1 MGKRTEQD
9 YTMAN
14 NKYLDAFMKTF
25 PYEGLTYDDVTLVTQ
40 YADFLPDDASLE
52 TQLTSRQK
60 MKIPFV
66 SAAMDTV
73 TEAPMAIAMALA
85 GGIGVIHKNL
95 EEDEQAKEVAKVKN
109 HLNGLIASPVCFH
122 ANDDIAYLRAEKKRR
137 GLKFNGF
144 PVLDDQDR
152 LVGMI
157 TSSDMRFA
165 PMNAATLKDVMQK
178 TLITAKPGTS
188 LKKAYE
194 IMRANKLGKLPLV
207 DKAGHVVGLY
217 SFTDVQRL
225 VENQNPTY
233 NCDDKFRLRVSASVS
248 GGKGDLSRM
257 EKLAD
262 AGVDVVVVDS
272 AHGHSKGI
280 MDMTKYIVKHFPKV
294 DVIAGN
300 IATGEAALALAKCG
314 AHAVKVGIGPGSI
327 CTTRVVCG
335 VGIPQLTA
343 VYSAAKALRG
353 TGVPVIA
360 DGGIKLSGDVPKALA
375 AGASSV
381 MLGSVL
387 AGTEESPGE
396 KIYANGRK
404 YVTYRGMGS
413 MAALKNGKGSRAR
426 YFQDNEADENLV
438 PQGIEGMVPY
448 SGHVSAIM
456 TQFCGGLRA
465 SLGYCGTKTVAEL
478 QARGKFY
485 RVTAAGQR
493 EARPHDITIT
503 KEAPNYRT

>member
-1 MGKRTEQD
+1 M
-9 YTMAN
+9 
-14 NKYLDAFMKTF
+14 NKYLDDFMKTF

-40 YADFLPDDASLE
+40 YADFLPDDTSLE
-52 TQLTSRQK
+52 TKLTSRTS
-60 MKIPFV
+60 MKVPFM

-85 GGIGVIHKNL
+85 GGIGCIHKNL
-95 EEDEQAKEVAKVKN
+95 EEDEQAAQVRLVKN
-109 HLNGLIASPVCFH
+109 HLNGMIENPVCFH
-122 ANDDIAYLRAEKKRR
+122 SGDDIGYLRSQKAERK
-137 GLKFNGF
+137 LKFNGF
-144 PVLDDQDR
+144 PVLDEQDR

-165 PMNAATLKDVMQK
+165 PLNAAKLGDVMQTK
-178 TLITAKPGTS
+178 LLTAKPGTS

-194 IMRANKLGKLPLV
+194 IMRENKIGKLPLV
-207 DKAGHVVGLY
+207 DKDGRIVGLY
-217 SFTDVQRL
+217 SFTDVQRI
-225 VENQNPTY
+225 VENPNTSV

-300 IATGEAALALAKCG
+300 IATGEAAVALAKAG

-343 VYSAAKALRG
+343 VYNAAKALRG
-353 TGVPVIA
+353 TDVAVIA
-360 DGGIKLSGDVPKALA
+360 DGGIKLSGDVPKAIA
-375 AGASSV
+375 AGADSV

-396 KIYANGRK
+396 KIYSNGRQ
-404 YVTYRGMGS
+404 YVVYRGMGS

-426 YFQDNEADENLV
+426 YFQDNEEEDSLV

-448 SGHVSAIM
+448 SGRVKSIM

-465 SLGYCGTKTVAEL
+465 SLGYCGARTIAEL
-478 QARGKFY
+478 KEKGKFY
-485 RVTAAGQR
+485 RVTAAGLR

>member
-1 MGKRTEQD
+1 M
-9 YTMAN
+9 
-14 NKYLDAFMKTF
+14 NKYLDEFMKTF
-25 PYEGLTYDDVTLVTQ
+25 PFEGLTYDDVTLVTQ
-40 YADFLPDDASLE
+40 YADFLPDETSLE
-52 TQLTSRQK
+52 TRLTSRLR
-60 MKIPFV
+60 MKVPFI

-73 TEAPMAIAMALA
+73 TEAPMAIAMALS

-95 EEDEQAKEVAKVKN
+95 EEDDQAEQVARVKN
-109 HLNGLIASPVCFH
+109 HLNGLIANPICFH
-122 ANDDIAYLRAEKKRR
+122 AHDDIGFLRSEKRR
-137 GLKFNGF
+137 MGLKFNGF
-144 PVLDDQDR
+144 PVLDDEER

-165 PMNAATLKDVMQK
+165 PMEAKTLSEVMQPSP
-178 TLITAKPGTS
+178 ITAKPGTT

-194 IMRANKLGKLPLV
+194 LMRTAKIGKLPLV
-207 DKAGHVVGLY
+207 DKAGRVVGLY
-217 SFTDVQRL
+217 SFTDVQRI
-225 VENQNPTY
+225 VENGNDTA
-233 NCDDKFRLRVSASVS
+233 NCDDRFRLRVAASVS
-248 GGKGDLSRM
+248 GGKGDYSRM
-257 EKLAD
+257 EKLAA

-280 MDMTKYIVKHFPKV
+280 MDMTGWIVRHFPKV

-300 IATGEAALALAKCG
+300 IATGEAALALRKAG

-343 VYSAAKALRG
+343 VYSAAKALKG
-353 TGVPVIA
+353 SIPVIA

-375 AGASSV
+375 AGADTV

-396 KIYANGRK
+396 KIYSNGRQ
-404 YVTYRGMGS
+404 YVVYRGMGS

-426 YFQDNEADENLV
+426 YFQDNEAEDDLV

-448 SGHVSAIM
+448 SGHVKSIM

-465 SLGYCGTKTVAEL
+465 SLGYCGTRTIAEL

-493 EARPHDITIT
+493 EACPHDITIT

>member
-1 MGKRTEQD
+1 M
-9 YTMAN
+9 
-14 NKYLDAFMKTF
+14 NKDMDSFMKTF
-25 PYEGLTYDDVTLVTQ
+25 PHEGLTYDDVTLVTQ
-40 YADFLPDDASLE
+40 YADFLPDEASLE
-52 TQLTSRQK
+52 TKLTARTT
-60 MKIPFV
+60 MKIPFI

-73 TEAPMAIAMALA
+73 TEAPMAISMALA
-85 GGIGVIHKNL
+85 GGIGCIHKNL
-95 EEDEQAKEVAKVKN
+95 EEDDQAREVAKVKN
-109 HLNGLIASPVCFH
+109 YLNGLIETPICFH
-122 ANDDIAYLRAEKKRR
+122 ANDDISFLRSEKRR
-137 GLKFNGF
+137 MGLKFNGF
-144 PVLDDQDR
+144 PVLDDQER

-157 TSSDMRFA
+157 TGSDMRFA
-165 PMNAATLKDVMQK
+165 PMNAAKLSDVMQK
-178 TLITAKPGTS
+178 TMVTGKPGTS
-188 LKKAYE
+188 LKRAYE
-194 IMRANKLGKLPLV
+194 IMRENKIGKLPLV
-207 DKAGHVVGLY
+207 NKDGKIVGLY
-217 SFTDVQRL
+217 SFTDVSRII
-225 VENQNPTY
+225 ENPNSSY

-257 EKLAD
+257 EKLAE

-280 MDMTKYIVKHFPKV
+280 MEMTKYIVKNFPKV

-300 IATGEAALALAKCG
+300 IATGEAAVALAKCG

-353 TGVPVIA
+353 TGVAVIA
-360 DGGIKLSGDVPKALA
+360 DGGIKLSGDVPKAIA
-375 AGASSV
+375 AGADSV

-396 KIYANGRK
+396 KIYSNGRK
-404 YVTYRGMGS
+404 YVVYRGMGS

-426 YFQDNEADENLV
+426 YFQDNETEDDLV

-448 SGHVSAIM
+448 SGHVHSIM
-456 TQFCGGLRA
+456 VQFCGGLKA
-465 SLGYCGTKTVAEL
+465 SLGYCGTKTIAEL
-478 QARGKFY
+478 QERGKFY

-503 KEAPNYRT
+503 KEAPNYRA

>member
-1 MGKRTEQD
+1 
-9 YTMAN
+9 MAI

-25 PYEGLTYDDVTLVTQ
+25 PFEGLTYDDVTLVTQ

-52 TQLTSRQK
+52 TKLTSRQK
-60 MKIPFV
+60 MKVPFI

-95 EEDEQAKEVAKVKN
+95 EEDAQAAEVAKVKN
-109 HLNGLIASPVCFH
+109 YLNGLIAKPVCFH
-122 ANDDIAYLRAEKKRR
+122 ANDDIAFLRAEKRR
-137 GLKFNGF
+137 LGLTFNGF
-144 PVLDDQDR
+144 PVLDDEDR

-157 TSSDMRFA
+157 SGADMRYA
-165 PMNAATLKDVMQK
+165 PMDAAKLRDVMQK
-178 TLITAKPGTS
+178 DPITAKPGTS
-188 LKKAYE
+188 LKKAYD
-194 IMRANKLGKLPLV
+194 IMRAHKMGKLPLV

-225 VENQNPTY
+225 VENKNPSY
-233 NCDDKFRLRVSASVS
+233 NCDEQFRLRVSASVS
-248 GGKGDLSRM
+248 GGKGDLARM
-257 EKLAD
+257 EKLAE

-280 MDMTKYIVKHFPKV
+280 MEMTKYIVKNFPKV

-300 IATGEAALALAKCG
+300 IATGEAAAALAKCG

-353 TGVPVIA
+353 SGVAVIA

-375 AGASSV
+375 AGADSV

-404 YVTYRGMGS
+404 YVVYRGMGS

-426 YFQDNEADENLV
+426 YFQDNESEDDLV

-448 SGHVSAIM
+448 SGHVSSIM

>member
-1 MGKRTEQD
+1 
-9 YTMAN
+9 MAI

-25 PYEGLTYDDVTLVTQ
+25 PFEGLTYDDVTLVTQ

-52 TQLTSRQK
+52 TKLTSRQK
-60 MKIPFV
+60 MKVPFI

-95 EEDEQAKEVAKVKN
+95 EEDAQAAEVAKVKN
-109 HLNGLIASPVCFH
+109 YLNGLIAKPVCFH
-122 ANDDIAYLRAEKKRR
+122 ANDDIAFLRAEKRR
-137 GLKFNGF
+137 LGLTFNGF
-144 PVLDDQDR
+144 PVLDDEDR

-157 TSSDMRFA
+157 SGADMRYA
-165 PMNAATLKDVMQK
+165 PMDAAKLRDVMQK
-178 TLITAKPGTS
+178 DPITAKPGTS
-188 LKKAYE
+188 LKKAYD
-194 IMRANKLGKLPLV
+194 IMRAHKMGKLPLV

-225 VENQNPTY
+225 VENKNPSY
-233 NCDDKFRLRVSASVS
+233 NCDEQFRLRVSASVS
-248 GGKGDLSRM
+248 GGKGDLTRM
-257 EKLAD
+257 EKLAE

-280 MDMTKYIVKHFPKV
+280 MEMTKYIVKNFPKV

-300 IATGEAALALAKCG
+300 IATGEAAVALAKCG

-353 TGVPVIA
+353 SGVAVIA

-375 AGASSV
+375 AGADSV

-404 YVTYRGMGS
+404 YVVYRGMGS

-426 YFQDNEADENLV
+426 YFQDNESEDDLV

-448 SGHVSAIM
+448 SGHVSSIM

-485 RVTAAGQR
+485 RVTAAGLR

>member
-1 MGKRTEQD
+1 
-9 YTMAN
+9 MAI

-25 PYEGLTYDDVTLVTQ
+25 PFEGLTYDDVTLVTQ

-52 TQLTSRQK
+52 TKLTSRQK
-60 MKIPFV
+60 MKVPFI

-95 EEDEQAKEVAKVKN
+95 EEDAQAAEVAKVKN
-109 HLNGLIASPVCFH
+109 YLNGLIAKPVCFH
-122 ANDDIAYLRAEKKRR
+122 ANDDIAFLRAEKRR
-137 GLKFNGF
+137 LGLTFNGF
-144 PVLDDQDR
+144 PVLDDEDR

-157 TSSDMRFA
+157 SGADMRYA
-165 PMNAATLKDVMQK
+165 PMDAAKLRDVMQK
-178 TLITAKPGTS
+178 DPITAKPGTS
-188 LKKAYE
+188 LKKAYD
-194 IMRANKLGKLPLV
+194 IMRAHKMGKLPLV

-225 VENQNPTY
+225 VENKNPSY
-233 NCDDKFRLRVSASVS
+233 NCDEQFRLRVSASVS
-248 GGKGDLSRM
+248 GGKGDLTRM
-257 EKLAD
+257 EKLAE

-280 MDMTKYIVKHFPKV
+280 MEMTKYIVKNFPKV

-300 IATGEAALALAKCG
+300 IATGEAAVALAKCG

-353 TGVPVIA
+353 SGVAVIA

-375 AGASSV
+375 AGADSV

-404 YVTYRGMGS
+404 YVVYRGMGS

-426 YFQDNEADENLV
+426 YFQDNESEDDLV

-448 SGHVSAIM
+448 SGLVSSIM
-456 TQFCGGLRA
+456 TQ
-465 SLGYCGTKTVAEL
+465 
-478 QARGKFY
+478 
-485 RVTAAGQR
+485 
-493 EARPHDITIT
+493 
-503 KEAPNYRT
+503 

>member
-1 MGKRTEQD
+1 
-9 YTMAN
+9 MAI

-25 PYEGLTYDDVTLVTQ
+25 PFEGLTYDDVTLVTQ

-52 TQLTSRQK
+52 TKLTSRQK
-60 MKIPFV
+60 MKVPFI

-95 EEDEQAKEVAKVKN
+95 EEDAQAAEVAKVKN
-109 HLNGLIASPVCFH
+109 YLNGLIAKPVCFH
-122 ANDDIAYLRAEKKRR
+122 ANDDIAFLRAEKRR
-137 GLKFNGF
+137 LGLTFNGF
-144 PVLDDQDR
+144 PVLDDEDR

-157 TSSDMRFA
+157 SGADMRYA
-165 PMNAATLKDVMQK
+165 PMDAAKLRDVMQK
-178 TLITAKPGTS
+178 DPITAKPGTS
-188 LKKAYE
+188 LKKAYD
-194 IMRANKLGKLPLV
+194 IMRAHKMGKLPLV

-225 VENQNPTY
+225 VENKNPSY
-233 NCDDKFRLRVSASVS
+233 NCDEQFRLRVSASVS
-248 GGKGDLSRM
+248 GGKGDLTRM
-257 EKLAD
+257 EKLAE

-280 MDMTKYIVKHFPKV
+280 MEMTKYIVKNFPKV

-300 IATGEAALALAKCG
+300 IATGEAAAALAKCG

-353 TGVPVIA
+353 SGVAVIA

-375 AGASSV
+375 AGADSV

-404 YVTYRGMGS
+404 YVVYRGMGS

-426 YFQDNEADENLV
+426 YFQDNESEDDLV

-448 SGHVSAIM
+448 SGHVSSIM

-503 KEAPNYRT
+503 KEAPNYRA

>member
-1 MGKRTEQD
+1 MRRV
-9 YTMAN
+9 M
-14 NKYLDAFMKTF
+14 NKYMDSFMKAF
-25 PYEGLTYDDVTLVTQ
+25 PFEGLTYDDVTLVTQ

-52 TQLTSRQK
+52 TNLTSRIT
-60 MKIPFV
+60 MKIPFI

-95 EEDEQAKEVAKVKN
+95 EEDEQAAEVAKVKN
-109 HLNGLIASPVCFH
+109 HLNGLIDSPVCFH
-122 ANDDIAYLRAEKKRR
+122 ENDDISFLRSEKKRM

-144 PVLDDQDR
+144 PVLDSDDK

-165 PMNAATLKDVMQK
+165 PMNAMKLKDVMQIAP
-178 TLITAKPGTS
+178 ITASPSTS
-188 LKKAYE
+188 VKKAYE
-194 IMRANKLGKLPLV
+194 LMRTAKVGKLPLV
-207 DKAGHVVGLY
+207 DKTGRVVGLY

-225 VENQNPTY
+225 VENKSPTF
-233 NCDDKFRLRVSASVS
+233 NCDDKYRLRVSASVS
-248 GGKGDLSRM
+248 GGKGDIQRV
-257 EKLAD
+257 EKLAE

-280 MDMTKYIVKHFPKV
+280 MEMTKYIVKHFPKI

-300 IATGEAALALAKCG
+300 IATGVAALALAKCG

-343 VYSAAKALRG
+343 VYNAAKALRG
-353 TGVPVIA
+353 SGVAVIA

-375 AGASSV
+375 AGADSV

-396 KIYANGRK
+396 KIYSNGRQ
-404 YVTYRGMGS
+404 YVVYRGMGS

-426 YFQDNEADENLV
+426 YFQDNEADEDLV

-448 SGHVSAIM
+448 SGRVKSIM

-465 SLGYCGTKTVAEL
+465 SLGYCGARSIAEL
-478 QARGKFY
+478 QKIGKFY
-485 RVTAAGQR
+485 RITTAGLK

>member
-1 MGKRTEQD
+1 MNR
-9 YTMAN
+9 YM
-14 NKYLDAFMKTF
+14 DAFMKAF
-25 PYEGLTYDDVTLVTQ
+25 PFEGLTYDDVTLVTQ
-40 YADFLPDDASLE
+40 YADFLPDNTSLE
-52 TQLTSRQK
+52 TRLTARTK
-60 MKIPFV
+60 MKIPFM

-85 GGIGVIHKNL
+85 GGIGCIHKNL
-95 EEDEQAKEVAKVKN
+95 EEDDQAAQVKLVKN
-109 HLNGLIASPVCFH
+109 HLNGLIPAPICFH
-122 ANDDIAYLRAEKKRR
+122 EDDDIGYLRSYKLEHKI
-137 GLKFNGF
+137 KFNGF
-144 PVLDDQDR
+144 PVLDSQDR

-165 PMNAATLKDVMQK
+165 PMNAAKLRDVMQK
-178 TLITAKPGTS
+178 TLLTGKPGTS

-194 IMRANKLGKLPLV
+194 LMRANKIGKLPIV
-207 DKAGHVVGLY
+207 DRNGRVVGLY
-217 SFTDVQRL
+217 SFTDVRRI
-225 VENQNPTY
+225 VENGNDSA
-233 NCDDKFRLRVSASVS
+233 NCDDKFRLRVAASVS
-248 GGKGDLSRM
+248 GGRGDLSRM

-280 MDMTKYIVKHFPKV
+280 MEMTKYIVRHFPKV

-300 IATGEAALALAKCG
+300 IATGEAAKALAKCG

-343 VYSAAKALRG
+343 VYGAAKALRG
-353 TGVPVIA
+353 SGVAVIA

-375 AGASSV
+375 AGADSV

-396 KIYANGRK
+396 KIYSNGRQ
-404 YVTYRGMGS
+404 YVVYRGMGS

-426 YFQDNEADENLV
+426 YFQDNESEDNLV

-448 SGHVSAIM
+448 SGHVRSIM

-465 SLGYCGTKTVAEL
+465 SLGYCGAKTIKEL
-478 QARGKFY
+478 QERGKFF

>member
-1 MGKRTEQD
+1 M
-9 YTMAN
+9 

-40 YADFLPDDASLE
+40 YADFLPDEARLD
-52 TQLTSRQK
+52 TNLTSRVK
-60 MKIPFV
+60 MKIPFI

-73 TEAPMAIAMALA
+73 TEAPMAIAMALE

-95 EEDEQAKEVAKVKN
+95 EEDEQASQVKVVKK
-109 HLNGLIASPVCFH
+109 HLSGLIADPVCFH
-122 ANDDIAYLRAEKKRR
+122 EDDDIGYLRSEKQRR
-137 GLKFNGF
+137 RLGFSGF
-144 PVLDDQDR
+144 PVLDAQER

-165 PMNAATLKDVMQK
+165 PMNAAKLKDVMQK
-178 TLITAKPGTS
+178 NLLTAKPGTT
-188 LKKAYE
+188 LAKAYE
-194 IMRANKLGKLPLV
+194 IMRANKIGKLPIV
-207 DKAGHVVGLY
+207 DRNNHVVGLY
-217 SFTDVQRL
+217 SFTDVRRI
-225 VENQNPTY
+225 VENPDSSFNI
-233 NCDDKFRLRVSASVS
+233 DSKFRLRVSASVS

-257 EKLAD
+257 EKLAA

-272 AHGHSKGI
+272 AHGHTKGI
-280 MDMTKYIVKHFPKV
+280 MEMTKYIVRNFPSI

-300 IATGEAALALAKCG
+300 IATGEAAKALARCG

-343 VYSAAKALRG
+343 VYEAAKALRG
-353 TGVPVIA
+353 SGVSVIA
-360 DGGIKLSGDVPKALA
+360 DGGIKLSGDVPKAIV
-375 AGASSV
+375 AGADSV

-396 KIYANGRK
+396 KIYSNGRQ
-404 YVTYRGMGS
+404 YVVYRGMGS

-426 YFQDNEADENLV
+426 YFQDNEDDESLV

-448 SGHVSAIM
+448 SGRVKSIM
-456 TQFCGGLRA
+456 TQFCGGLKA
-465 SLGYCGTKTVAEL
+465 SLGYCGAKSIAQL
-478 QARGKFY
+478 QKKGKFY

>member
-1 MGKRTEQD
+1 
-9 YTMAN
+9 MAI

-25 PYEGLTYDDVTLVTQ
+25 PFEGLTYDDVTLVTQ

-52 TQLTSRQK
+52 TKLTSRQK
-60 MKIPFV
+60 MKVPFI

-95 EEDEQAKEVAKVKN
+95 EEDAQAAEVAKVKN
-109 HLNGLIASPVCFH
+109 YLNGLIAKPVCFH
-122 ANDDIAYLRAEKKRR
+122 ANDDIAFLRAEKRR
-137 GLKFNGF
+137 LGLTFNGF
-144 PVLDDQDR
+144 PVLDDEDR

-157 TSSDMRFA
+157 SGADMRYA
-165 PMNAATLKDVMQK
+165 PMDAAKLRDVMQK
-178 TLITAKPGTS
+178 DPITAKPGTS
-188 LKKAYE
+188 LKKAYD
-194 IMRANKLGKLPLV
+194 IMRAHKMGKLPLV

-225 VENQNPTY
+225 VENKNPSY
-233 NCDDKFRLRVSASVS
+233 NCDEQFRLRVSASVS
-248 GGKGDLSRM
+248 GGKGDLVRM
-257 EKLAD
+257 EKLAE

-280 MDMTKYIVKHFPKV
+280 MEMTKYIVKNFPKV

-300 IATGEAALALAKCG
+300 IATGEAAAALAKCG

-353 TGVPVIA
+353 SGVAVIA

-375 AGASSV
+375 AGADSV

-404 YVTYRGMGS
+404 YVVYRGMGS

-426 YFQDNEADENLV
+426 YFQDNESEDDLV

-448 SGHVSAIM
+448 SGHVSSIM

-465 SLGYCGTKTVAEL
+465 SLGYCGTKTIAEL

>member
-1 MGKRTEQD
+1 M
-9 YTMAN
+9 
-14 NKYLDAFMKTF
+14 NKYLDDFMKTF

-40 YADFLPDDASLE
+40 YADFLPDDTSLE
-52 TQLTSRQK
+52 TKLTSRTK
-60 MKIPFV
+60 MKVPFM

-73 TEAPMAIAMALA
+73 TEAPMAIAMAIA
-85 GGIGVIHKNL
+85 GGIGCIHKNL
-95 EEDEQAKEVAKVKN
+95 EEDDQAAQVRLVKK
-109 HLNGLIASPVCFH
+109 HLNGLIDAPVCFH
-122 ANDDIAYLRAEKKRR
+122 ANDDIGFLRSEKTKR

-144 PVLDDQDR
+144 PVLDDNDK

-165 PMNAATLKDVMQK
+165 PMNAAKLRDVMQK
-178 TLITAKPGTS
+178 TLLTAKVGTT
-188 LKKAYE
+188 LKKAYD
-194 IMRANKLGKLPLV
+194 IMRANKIGKLPVV
-207 DKAGHVVGLY
+207 DKAGRVVGLY
-217 SFTDVQRL
+217 SFTDVRRI
-225 VENQNPTY
+225 VENSESSY
-233 NCDDKFRLRVSASVS
+233 NLDSKFRLRVAASVS
-248 GGKGDLSRM
+248 GGRGDISRM
-257 EKLAD
+257 EKLAE

-280 MDMTKYIVKHFPKV
+280 MEMTKYISRHFPKV

-300 IATGEAALALAKCG
+300 IATGEAAKDLAKAG

-353 TGVPVIA
+353 SGVAVIA

-375 AGASSV
+375 AGADSV

-396 KIYANGRK
+396 KIYSNGRQ
-404 YVTYRGMGS
+404 YVVYRGMGS

-426 YFQDNEADENLV
+426 YFQDNESDDDLV

-448 SGHVSAIM
+448 SGHVKSIM

-465 SLGYCGTKTVAEL
+465 SLGYCGARNIKEL
-478 QARGKFY
+478 HEKGRFY
-485 RVTAAGQR
+485 RVTAAGLR

>member
-1 MGKRTEQD
+1 M
-9 YTMAN
+9 
-14 NKYLDAFMKTF
+14 NKYMDQFMAAF

-52 TQLTSRQK
+52 TKLTSRMK
-60 MKIPFV
+60 MKIPFM

-85 GGIGVIHKNL
+85 GGIGCIHKNL
-95 EEDEQAKEVAKVKN
+95 EEDEQAAQVRLVKN
-109 HLNGLIASPVCFH
+109 HLNGMIENPVCFH
-122 ANDDIAYLRAEKKRR
+122 ENDDIGYLRSEKAARK
-137 GLKFNGF
+137 LKFNGF
-144 PVLDDQDR
+144 PVLDDEDR

-165 PMNAATLKDVMQK
+165 PMNAAKLKDVMQK
-178 TLITAKPGTS
+178 TLLTAKPGTS

-194 IMRANKLGKLPLV
+194 LMRENKIGKLPLV
-207 DKAGHVVGLY
+207 DREGHIVGLY
-217 SFTDVQRL
+217 SFTDVSRII
-225 VENQNPTY
+225 ENAATPS

-248 GGKGDLSRM
+248 GGRGDLSRM

-272 AHGHSKGI
+272 AHGHTKGI

-300 IATGEAALALAKCG
+300 IATGEAAVALAKSG

-343 VYSAAKALRG
+343 VYNAAKALRG
-353 TGVPVIA
+353 TGVAVIA

-375 AGASSV
+375 VGADSV

-396 KIYANGRK
+396 KIYSNGRQ
-404 YVTYRGMGS
+404 YVVYRGMGS
-413 MAALKNGKGSRAR
+413 LAALKNGKGSRAR
-426 YFQDNEADENLV
+426 YFQDNEDEDDLV

-448 SGHVSAIM
+448 SGRVKSIM

-465 SLGYCGTKTVAEL
+465 SLGYCGSKTIAEL
-478 QARGKFY
+478 QKKGKFY
-485 RVTAAGQR
+485 RVTAAGLR

>member
-1 MGKRTEQD
+1 M
-9 YTMAN
+9 
-14 NKYLDAFMKTF
+14 NKYMDAFMKTF

-40 YADFLPDDASLE
+40 YADFLPDDTSLE
-52 TQLTSRQK
+52 TKLTSRTK
-60 MKIPFV
+60 MKIPFM

-73 TEAPMAIAMALA
+73 TESAMAIAMALA
-85 GGIGVIHKNL
+85 GGIGCIHKNL
-95 EEDEQAKEVAKVKN
+95 EEDDQAAQVAKVKN
-109 HLNGLIASPVCFH
+109 YLNGLIATPICFH
-122 ANDDIAYLRAEKKRR
+122 ENDDISFLRSEKKRM

-144 PVLDDQDR
+144 PVLDDKDR

-165 PMNAATLKDVMQK
+165 PMDAMKLRDVMQK
-178 TLITAKPGTS
+178 APITAAPNTT
-188 LKKAYE
+188 LKKAYDL
-194 IMRANKLGKLPLV
+194 MRAAKVGKLPLV
-207 DKAGHVVGLY
+207 DRQGHVVGLY

-225 VENQNPTY
+225 IENRNPSY
-233 NCDDKFRLRVSASVS
+233 NCDDKFRLRVAASVS

-257 EKLAD
+257 EKLAA
-262 AGVDVVVVDS
+262 AGVDAVVVDS

-280 MDMTKYIVKHFPKV
+280 MDMTKYIVKNFPKV

-300 IATGEAALALAKCG
+300 IATGEAAVALAKCG

-343 VYSAAKALRG
+343 VYNAAKALRG
-353 TGVPVIA
+353 SGVAVIA

-375 AGASSV
+375 AGADSV

-396 KIYANGRK
+396 KIYSNGRQ
-404 YVTYRGMGS
+404 YVVYRGMGS

-426 YFQDNEADENLV
+426 YFQDNEAEDDLV

-448 SGHVSAIM
+448 SGRVHSIM
-456 TQFCGGLRA
+456 TQFCGGLKA
-465 SLGYCGTKTVAEL
+465 SLGYCGTKTIAEL
-478 QARGKFY
+478 
-485 RVTAAGQR
+485 
-493 EARPHDITIT
+493 
-503 KEAPNYRT
+503 

>member
-1 MGKRTEQD
+1 M
-9 YTMAN
+9 
-14 NKYLDAFMKTF
+14 NKNLDDFMKAF
-25 PYEGLTYDDVTLVTQ
+25 PHEGLTYDDVTLVTQ
-40 YADFLPDDASLE
+40 YADFLPDETSLE
-52 TQLTSRQK
+52 TKLTSRLR
-60 MKIPFV
+60 MKVPFM

-85 GGIGVIHKNL
+85 GGIGCIHKNL
-95 EEDEQAKEVAKVKN
+95 EEDDQAAQVAKVKN

-122 ANDDIAYLRAEKKRR
+122 ENDDISFLRSEKRR
-137 GLKFNGF
+137 MGLKFNGF
-144 PVLDDQDR
+144 PVLDGNGR

-165 PMNAATLKDVMQK
+165 PMNAMKLKDVMQPCP
-178 TLITAKPGTS
+178 ITGEKSTT

-194 IMRANKLGKLPLV
+194 LMRKAKIGKLPLV
-207 DKAGHVVGLY
+207 DKEGRVIGLY
-217 SFTDVQRL
+217 SFTDVARII
-225 VENQNPTY
+225 ENPNSGY
-233 NCDDKFRLRVSASVS
+233 NCDERFRLRVSASVS
-248 GGKGDLSRM
+248 GGKGDITRVERLV
-257 EKLAD
+257 E
-262 AGVDVVVVDS
+262 AGVDVIVVDS

-280 MDMTKYIVKHFPKV
+280 IEMTKYIVKRFPKV

-300 IATGEAALALAKCG
+300 IATGEAAKALAKAG

-343 VYSAAKALRG
+343 VYNAAKALRG
-353 TGVPVIA
+353 SGVAVIA
-360 DGGIKLSGDVPKALA
+360 DGGIKLSGDVPKALG
-375 AGASSV
+375 AGADSV

-396 KIYANGRK
+396 KIYSNGRQ
-404 YVTYRGMGS
+404 YVVYRGMGS

-426 YFQDNEADENLV
+426 YFQDNESDEELV

-448 SGHVSAIM
+448 SGHVKSIM

-465 SLGYCGTKTVAEL
+465 SLGYCGARTIGEL
-478 QARGKFY
+478 QEKAKFY
-485 RVTAAGQR
+485 RVTTAGLR

>member
-1 MGKRTEQD
+1 
-9 YTMAN
+9 MAIN
-14 NKYLDAFMKTF
+14 RNMDAFMRTF
-25 PYEGLTYDDVTLVTQ
+25 PFEGLTYDDVTLVTQ

-95 EEDEQAKEVAKVKN
+95 EEDDQAAQVRKVKS
-109 HLNGLIASPVCFH
+109 HLNGLIARPVCFH
-122 ANDDIAYLRAEKKRR
+122 ESDDISFLRSEKRR
-137 GLKFNGF
+137 LGLKFNGF
-144 PVLDDQDR
+144 PVLDSEER

-157 TSSDMRFA
+157 TSSDLRYA
-165 PMNAATLKDVMQK
+165 PLDAMKLSDVMQK
-178 TLITAKPGTS
+178 GMVTAKPGTS

-194 IMRANKLGKLPLV
+194 IMRANKIGKLPLV
-207 DKAGHVVGLY
+207 DRNGRLAGLY

-225 VENQNPTY
+225 VENQNPSY
-233 NCDDKFRLRVSASVS
+233 NCDEKFRLRVSASVS
-248 GGKGDLSRM
+248 GGRGDLSRM

-280 MDMTKYIVKHFPKV
+280 IEMTKYIVRHFPRV

-300 IATGEAALALAKCG
+300 IATGEAAVALAKAG

-360 DGGIKLSGDVPKALA
+360 DGGIKLSGDVPKAIA

-396 KIYANGRK
+396 KIYQNGRQ
-404 YVTYRGMGS
+404 YVVYRGMGS

-426 YFQDNEADENLV
+426 YFQDNEAEENLV

-448 SGHVSAIM
+448 SGRVSSIM

-465 SLGYCGTKTVAEL
+465 SLGYCGTRTIAEL
-478 QARGKFY
+478 QARGRFF

-503 KEAPNYRT
+503 KEAPNYRA

>member
-1 MGKRTEQD
+1 
-9 YTMAN
+9 MAFDKLQFTKNWN
-14 NKYLDAFMKTF
+14 N
-25 PYEGLTYDDVTLVTQ
+25 
-40 YADFLPDDASLE
+40 PDDFPTVELSEEKVRADM
-52 TQLTSRQK
+52 QL
-60 MKIPFV
+60 
-66 SAAMDTV
+66 
-73 TEAPMAIAMALA
+73 L
-85 GGIGVIHKNL
+85 H
-95 EEDEQAKEVAKVKN
+95 DEVKN
-109 HLNGLIASPVCFH
+109 YLNGLIAKPVCFH
-122 ANDDIAYLRAEKKRR
+122 ANDDIAFLRAEKRR
-137 GLKFNGF
+137 LGLTFNGF
-144 PVLDDQDR
+144 PVLDDEDR

-157 TSSDMRFA
+157 SGADMRYA
-165 PMNAATLKDVMQK
+165 PKDAAKLRDVMQK
-178 TLITAKPGTS
+178 DPITAKPGTS
-188 LKKAYE
+188 LKKAYD
-194 IMRANKLGKLPLV
+194 IMRAHKMGKLPLV
-207 DKAGHVVGLY
+207 DKVGHVVGLY

-225 VENQNPTY
+225 VENKNPSY
-233 NCDDKFRLRVSASVS
+233 NCDEQFRLRVSASVS
-248 GGKGDLSRM
+248 GGKGDLTRM
-257 EKLAD
+257 EKLAE

-280 MDMTKYIVKHFPKV
+280 MEMTKYIVKNFPKV

-300 IATGEAALALAKCG
+300 IATGEAAAALAKCG

-353 TGVPVIA
+353 SGVAVIA

-375 AGASSV
+375 AGADSV

-404 YVTYRGMGS
+404 YVVYRGMGS

-426 YFQDNEADENLV
+426 YFQDNESEDDLV

-448 SGHVSAIM
+448 SGHVSSIM

-465 SLGYCGTKTVAEL
+465 SLGYCGTKTIAEL

>member
-1 MGKRTEQD
+1 M
-9 YTMAN
+9 
-14 NKYLDAFMKTF
+14 NKYLDAFMKAF

-40 YADFLPDDASLE
+40 YADFLPDETSLE
-52 TQLTSRQK
+52 TKLTSRTT
-60 MKIPFV
+60 MKVPFM

-85 GGIGVIHKNL
+85 GGIGCIHKNL
-95 EEDEQAKEVAKVKN
+95 EEDEQAEQVAKVKN
-109 HLNGLIASPVCFH
+109 HLNGLIATPVCFH
-122 ANDDIAYLRAEKKRR
+122 ENDDISFLRSEKRR
-137 GLKFNGF
+137 MGLKFNGF
-144 PVLDDQDR
+144 PVLDSDER

-165 PMNAATLKDVMQK
+165 PMNAMKLKDVMQPCPITGDAK
-178 TLITAKPGTS
+178 TT

-194 IMRANKLGKLPLV
+194 LMRKAKIGKLPLV
-207 DKAGHVVGLY
+207 DRQGRVIGLY
-217 SFTDVQRL
+217 SFTDVVRII
-225 VENQNPTY
+225 ENSNAGY
-233 NCDDKFRLRVSASVS
+233 NCDEKFRLRVAASVS
-248 GGKGDLSRM
+248 GGRGDLSRM
-257 EKLAD
+257 EKLAA

-280 MDMTKYIVKHFPKV
+280 VDMTRHIVKNFPKV

-300 IATGEAALALAKCG
+300 IATGEAALALAKAG

-343 VYSAAKALRG
+343 VYNAAKALRG
-353 TGVPVIA
+353 TNVAVIA
-360 DGGIKLSGDVPKALA
+360 DGGVKLSGDVPKALA
-375 AGASSV
+375 AGADSV

-396 KIYANGRK
+396 KIYSNGRQ
-404 YVTYRGMGS
+404 YVVYRGMGS

-426 YFQDNEADENLV
+426 YFQDNETEDDLV

-448 SGHVSAIM
+448 SGRVRSIM

-465 SLGYCGTKTVAEL
+465 SLGYCGARTIGEL
-478 QARGKFY
+478 HETGKFY
-485 RVTAAGQR
+485 RVTAAGLR

>member
-1 MGKRTEQD
+1 
-9 YTMAN
+9 MAT
-14 NKYLDAFMKTF
+14 NKYMDDFMKAF
-25 PYEGLTYDDVTLVTQ
+25 PFEGLTYDDVTLVTQ
-40 YADFLPDDASLE
+40 YADFLPDDTSLE
-52 TQLTSRQK
+52 TKLTSRTK
-60 MKIPFV
+60 MKAPFI

-73 TEAPMAIAMALA
+73 TEAPMAIAMAIA
-85 GGIGVIHKNL
+85 GGLGCIHKNL
-95 EEDEQAKEVAKVKN
+95 EEDAQAREVAKVKN
-109 HLNGLIASPVCFH
+109 YLNGLIANPVCFH
-122 ANDDIAYLRAEKKRR
+122 ANDDISFLRAEKRR
-137 GLKFNGF
+137 MGLKFNGF
-144 PVLDDQDR
+144 PVLDADDR

-165 PMNAATLKDVMQK
+165 PMNAMKLKDVMQPCP
-178 TLITAKPGTS
+178 ITGEKGTS
-188 LKKAYE
+188 LKAAYE
-194 IMRANKLGKLPLV
+194 LMRKAKVGKLPLV
-207 DKAGHVVGLY
+207 DKNGKIVGLY
-217 SFTDVQRL
+217 SFTDVQRII
-225 VENQNPTY
+225 ENSNAGY
-233 NCDDKFRLRVSASVS
+233 NCDDKFRLRACASVS
-248 GGKGDLSRM
+248 GGKGDLTRM
-257 EKLAD
+257 EKLAA
-262 AGVDVVVVDS
+262 AGVDCVVVDS

-280 MDMTKYIVKHFPKV
+280 MEMTKYIVRHFPKV

-300 IATGEAALALAKCG
+300 IATGEAAKALAKCG

-353 TGVPVIA
+353 SGVAVIA

-375 AGASSV
+375 AGADSV

-396 KIYANGRK
+396 KIYSNGRQ
-404 YVTYRGMGS
+404 YVVYRGMGS

-426 YFQDNEADENLV
+426 YFQDNEAEDDLV

-448 SGHVSAIM
+448 SGHVKSIM

-465 SLGYCGTKTVAEL
+465 SLGYCGARTIAEL
-478 QARGKFY
+478 QAKGKFY

>member
-1 MGKRTEQD
+1 M
-9 YTMAN
+9 
-14 NKYLDAFMKTF
+14 NKYMDKFMATF
-25 PYEGLTYDDVTLVTQ
+25 PFEGLTYDDVTLVTQ
-40 YADFLPDDASLE
+40 YADFLPDDTSLE
-52 TQLTSRQK
+52 TKLTSRTK
-60 MKIPFV
+60 MKVPFI

-85 GGIGVIHKNL
+85 GGIGCIHKNL
-95 EEDEQAKEVAKVKN
+95 EEDDQAAQVRLVKK
-109 HLNGLIASPVCFH
+109 HLNGMISSPVCFH
-122 ANDDIAYLRAEKKRR
+122 EDDDISTLRAYKQEHKI
-137 GLKFNGF
+137 KFNGF
-144 PVLDDQDR
+144 PVLDSEDR

-165 PMNAATLKDVMQK
+165 PMNAMKLKDVMQK
-178 TLITAKPGTS
+178 TLLTAKPGTS
-188 LKKAYE
+188 LRKAYDL
-194 IMRANKLGKLPLV
+194 MRDNKIGKLPIL
-207 DKAGHVVGLY
+207 DKNGRIVGLY
-217 SFTDVQRL
+217 SFTDVRRI
-225 VENQNPTY
+225 VENPESAY
-233 NCDDKFRLRVSASVS
+233 NLDDKFRLRVCASVS
-248 GGKGDLSRM
+248 GGKGDLTRM

-262 AGVDVVVVDS
+262 AGVDCVVVDS
-272 AHGHSKGI
+272 AHGHTKGI

-300 IATGEAALALAKCG
+300 IATGEAAVALAKAG

-343 VYSAAKALRG
+343 VYNAAKAIRG
-353 TGVPVIA
+353 SGVAVIA

-375 AGASSV
+375 AGADSV

-396 KIYANGRK
+396 KIYSNGRQ
-404 YVTYRGMGS
+404 YVVYRGMGS

-426 YFQDNEADENLV
+426 YFQDNESEDDLV

-448 SGHVSAIM
+448 SGHVKSIM

-465 SLGYCGTKTVAEL
+465 SLGYCGSKTIKEL
-478 QARGKFY
+478 QEKGKFY

>member
-1 MGKRTEQD
+1 M
-9 YTMAN
+9 
-14 NKYLDAFMKTF
+14 YLNASVESFMDNF
-25 PYEGLTYDDVTLVTQ
+25 PFEGLTFDDVTLVTQ

-52 TQLTSRQK
+52 TQLTLRQT
-60 MKIPFV
+60 MKIPFI

-95 EEDEQAKEVAKVKN
+95 DDVDQAAQVARVKN
-109 HLNGLIASPVCFH
+109 HLNGLIARPVCFH
-122 ANDDIAYLRAEKKRR
+122 ANDDISFLRSEKKRM

-165 PMNAATLKDVMQK
+165 PMNAAKLCDVMQK
-178 TLITAKPGTS
+178 DPITAKPGTS

-194 IMRANKLGKLPLV
+194 IMRANKIGKLPLV
-207 DKAGHVVGLY
+207 DKSGRVTGLY
-217 SFTDVQRL
+217 SYTDVQQL
-225 VENQNPTY
+225 IENKNPTY
-233 NCDDKFRLRVSASVS
+233 NRDSKFRLRVAASVS
-248 GGKGDLSRM
+248 GGKGDYGRM
-257 EKLAD
+257 ERLAD

-280 MDMTKYIVKHFPKV
+280 MDMTSWIVKHYPDV

-300 IATGEAALALAKCG
+300 IATGEAALALAKAG

-343 VYSAAKALRG
+343 VYNAAKALKGRI
-353 TGVPVIA
+353 PVIA
-360 DGGIKLSGDVPKALA
+360 DGGIKLSGDVPKAIV

-396 KIYANGRK
+396 KIYANGRQ
-404 YVTYRGMGS
+404 YVVYRGMGS

-426 YFQDNEADENLV
+426 YFQDNESDDDLV

-448 SGHVSAIM
+448 SGHVHSIM

-465 SLGYCGTKTVAEL
+465 TLGYCGTKTIDEL
-478 QARGKFY
+478 RKRGKFY

-503 KEAPNYRT
+503 KEAPNYRG